1 MTVQRDVKELDEDLA
16 WVEREIAK
24 CEDGPRLA
32 PRTPENMKAMVDRL
46 ERLYAMRK
54 RLIGEEP

>member
-1 MTVQRDVKELDEDLA
+1 MIPRDVKELDEDLA
-16 WVEREIAK
+16 WVEREIAR

-32 PRTPENMKAMVDRL
+32 PRTPENMKARAERL

-54 RLIGEEP
+54 RLMRDDAA